1 MSNEYC
7 ADGTGW
13 LPRSFEP
20 AEYLLCRKAGVYKNT
35 PAPAFNEQAVALA
48 SAGQDRAL
56 HCTRKCWLL
65 SYLRNRGSS
74 KKRLFLHLQVFNF
87 GKDRSDCL
95 CIDRSAEE
103 SGEFPA
109 VMDMCDLEA
118 YDQPEAER
126 RDRDE

>member
-1 MSNEYC
+1 VHCIVPGSVGSYRIYVI
-7 ADGTGW
+7 A
-13 LPRSFEP
+13 
-20 AEYLLCRKAGVYKNT
+20 A
-35 PAPAFNEQAVALA
+35 AV
-48 SAGQDRAL
+48 
-56 HCTRKCWLL
+56 
-65 SYLRNRGSS
+65 